1 MPTVSKNTNME
12 KKIDNL
18 TSMVETLASDM
29 KDVKRVLKGDE
40 YGAKGLVESH
50 KDLKKDFLV
59 VKDDVKKGKVIGSV
73 VAAILGSLM
82 AIFRGN

>member
-1 MPTVSKNTNME
+1 ME

-50 KDLKKDFLV
+50 KDLNKDFLV

-82 AIFRGN
+82 AIFKGN